1 MSEQVRKFVL
11 VVRRNDLDDACIDRL
26 TEYMATLDGTSL
38 THKALHEGPNAGM
51 TDHPA
56 AVIVEWFSQVCPER
70 SAWAEA
76 LSMDDDQ
83 LQWYAVSEVLR
94 WRRPER
100 DPPPDIGISHIC
112 CVGRT
117 AGLTMAQFEHHWTHV
132 HRALAQKYHV
142 GMELYVQNVV
152 RSVLGA
158 NGQGIDGIAQ
168 LGFRT
173 EETFKTGMYD
183 SDEGRKA
190 ISADVAKFVGTA
202 ECGLYQRS
210 SWAT

>member
-11 VVRRNDLDDACIDRL
+11 VVRRNDLDDSRLDRL
-26 TEYMATLDGTSL
+26 TEYMATLNGTSI
-38 THKALHEGPNAGM
+38 THKSLSDKPEVGM
-51 TDHPA
+51 TDRHA
-56 AVIVEWFSQVCPER
+56 AVIVEWFSPVSPER

-76 LSMDDDQ
+76 LSVDDDH
-83 LQWYAVSEVLR
+83 LQWYAVSEALR
-94 WRRPER
+94 WRRPGN
-100 DPPPDIGISHIC
+100 DPSPDIGLSHIC

-132 HRALAQKYHV
+132 HRTLAQKYHV

-152 RSVLGA
+152 RSVLSA
-158 NGQGIDGIAQ
+158 KGQGVDGIAQ

-183 SDEGRKA
+183 SDEGRTA
-190 ISADVAKFVGTA
+190 IAADVAKFVGTA
-202 ECGLYQRS
+202 DCGLYQLMTTS
-210 SWAT
+210 